1 MMSNNSKRGIA
12 KIKMAQK
19 FLNMDDDTY
28 RALLLRLT
36 GKDSATNLTEA
47 QQTTVLKEMERL
59 GWKPIRTNQY
69 KKPTSRKIAM
79 LWKDLHQS
87 NKVANKSRAALCSWI
102 KSQTGKPHPDWL
114 TPEEA
119 STTIKKLKQWLNRPT
134 GGQE

>member
-47 QQTTVLKEMERL
+47 QQTTVLREMERL
-59 GWKPIRTNQY
+59 GWKPIRSNQY
-69 KKPTSRKIAM
+69 KKPASRKIAM
-79 LWKDLHQS
+79 LWKDLYQS
-87 NKVANKSRAALCSWI
+87 NKIANKSHAALCSWI

-119 STTIKKLKQWLNRPT
+119 NTTIEKLKSWLKRHT
-134 GGQE
+134 H